1 MYESCTF
8 FGHRDSGMQ
17 IKEKLKEHIENL
29 IVKKDVKTFFVGNN
43 GNFDFMA
50 YTALKELKKIYN
62 YIEYYVV
69 LAYMPTERKDEFYD
83 YSDTLLPDFIEN
95 VPPRYA
101 IDKRNRWMIEKSN
114 YVISYVYR
122 KYGGAY
128 KFYEIAK
135 KKNKVVTNLAEK

>member
-1 MYESCTF
+1 MKAN
-8 FGHRDSGMQ
+8 D
-17 IKEKLKEHIENL
+17 IKAENKRL
-29 IVKKDVKTFFVGNN
+29 REALEVMLDALQQDKVCIPALRLV
-43 GNFDFMA
+43 A

-83 YSDTLLPDFIEN
+83 YSDTLLPDFAEN